1 MKKKAD
7 FATVLPPI
15 KPPDVLG
22 SEDEIKCYLSLRE
35 AAIQNPKVTVSHT
48 EALCNAAVLLAR
60 LNRLRAAVGKLGG
73 EFLVETP
80 QGSKVNPLL
89 PELRAT
95 ESLFNG
101 ALGACL
107 LTPRA
112 TAAARQPMT
121 PGDRKAKG
129 EKDGLASIDSK
140 TAELFNPRV
149 YRGRKASG

>member
-1 MKKKAD
+1 MKKKSDGAII
-7 FATVLPPI
+7 LPPI
-15 KPPDVLG
+15 KPPDTLVG
-22 SEDEIKCYLSLRE
+22 DDERKCYLFLRE
-35 AAIQNPKVTVSHT
+35 AAIQNPKVNVSHT

-60 LNRLRAAVGKLGG
+60 LHQLRRSVSKLGG

-80 QGSKVNPLL
+80 QGLKVHPLL
-89 PELRAT
+89 PEIRAT

-121 PGDRKAKG
+121 PGDRKAKQ
-129 EKDGLASIDSK
+129 EKDGLASLDPK
-140 TAELFNPRV
+140 TAELFKPRV
-149 YRGRKASG
+149 YRGRKTS